1 MAAAVSA
8 LEYVEVKGDLFSSS
22 VGSSLA
28 HCVSEDLHMGKGIAT
43 LFKKQFG
50 RVDELKSQG
59 IKVGGVATLR
69 VDNRYI
75 YYLVTK
81 KRYFHKPTYDTLR
94 LSLVAMRD
102 HMIHNNVT
110 ELSMPKIGCGLDQLS
125 WDSVKKIV
133 HETFNDLQ
141 IKITVY
147 YI

>member
-75 YYLVTK
+75 YYLV
-81 KRYFHKPTYDTLR
+81 
-94 LSLVAMRD
+94 
-102 HMIHNNVT
+102 
-110 ELSMPKIGCGLDQLS
+110 Q
-125 WDSVKKIV
+125 
-133 HETFNDLQ
+133 
-141 IKITVY
+141 
-147 YI
+147 